1 MKKVV
6 GENDKV
12 PLLLTQEQIDL
23 IVEHTFAEDSLLNS
37 LRISEVVGR
46 KRRAMFTLHDLE
58 YLDGHVAAAANY
70 CEKKELQRELDS
82 IFDTIQKVQ
91 AKYGLCY

>member
-6 GENDKV
+6 GETDKV

-23 IVEHTFAEDSLLNS
+23 IIEHTFAEDGLLNS

-46 KRRAMFTLHDLE
+46 KRKAMFTLHELE
-58 YLDGHVAAAANY
+58 YLDGHVAATANH
-70 CEKKELQRELDS
+70 CEDNKLQRQLDS
-82 IFDTIQKVQ
+82 IFDSIQKVQ
-91 AKYGLCY
+91 EKYDLCY